1 MDANGLRAAFTR
13 YFADRGHAVVPSA
26 SLIPHDPSVLFTIA
40 GMVPFKPY
48 FMGEESAPWLRATSI
63 QKCFRTPDID
73 IIGTDTYHCT
83 FFEMLGNFSF
93 GDYFKEEAIP
103 MAWGLLTDVFGLDG
117 DRLWV
122 TVHEKD
128 DEAQQIWIDKV
139 GVRPER
145 IQRMGDE
152 DNFWAMGDTGPC
164 GPDSEIFFDKGEAYG
179 HDGGPKHGG
188 DQRFVEIWNLV
199 FMQFNRDAEGTLTE
213 LPRKNIDTGA
223 GLERILPIL
232 QGHDSIFDTD
242 LFLPIIDA
250 AASVLGTTYGSEER
264 TDVALRVLADHGRA
278 FSMLVADGVLPAN
291 EGRGYVLRRVVRRA
305 VMAARRLGVDKPVTP
320 TLVQA
325 AVDVLGEAYPALVAQ
340 RDLVVNV
347 VAREEAGF
355 DRTLRAGLSRLE
367 EAFATGTKMLGG
379 DVAFTLH
386 DTHGFPV
393 ELTEEL
399 ARDAGVKVDRAGF
412 DAAMAEQRERA
423 RAAAKS
429 SRAGDEAAY
438 RALLDAEGPTSF
450 VGRGLE
456 NYEVP
461 ARVVA
466 VLEGGG
472 APDGEGELDGEGQLE
487 GGGQADG
494 ARAVEI
500 FLDRTP
506 FYAESGGQVGDTGTI
521 VTESG
526 IAEVYDT
533 VYAVPGLVAHKA
545 RLSGEVQAGQDALA
559 TIDKDRREAIRRNH
573 TATHLLHASLRS
585 VLGDHVR
592 QQGSL
597 VAPDYLRFDFSH
609 HGQPTREELDEVFAR
624 ANDAVLTDV
633 RVETT
638 ETSRDEAEQMGAIAF
653 FGDKY
658 GASVRVV
665 QAGPTSLEF
674 CGGTHV
680 DSLGQI
686 GPVTLL
692 SEGSIGSNTR
702 RIFALTGHAS
712 LDRALERERLV
723 QSAAE
728 LLRTEPDELVAAIG
742 RVMERQRD
750 AERELSRLRRQSSE
764 AEARTLAELAVA
776 DSGVVVARRDNV
788 EGKDLQSLAEA
799 VLRQDGVR
807 AVVLGGSPDGKK
819 VAIAAATGGSPDAT
833 QLVRTLGAI
842 VGGGGGGRPEVA
854 LAGGKDPKQI
864 DAALAEAQR
873 LLSLPA

>member
-13 YFADRGHAVVPSA
+13 FFADRGHAVVPSA

-48 FMGEESAPWLRATSI
+48 FLGEETPPWPRATSI

-93 GDYFKEEAIP
+93 GDYFKADAIP
-103 MAWGLLTDVFGLDG
+103 LAWELLTEVFGLDG
-117 DRLWV
+117 DRLWI
-122 TVHEKD
+122 TVHDGD
-128 DEAQQIWIDKV
+128 DEAEQIWIDTV

-152 DNFWAMGDTGPC
+152 DNFWAMGETGPC
-164 GPDSEIFFDKGEAYG
+164 GPDSEIFIDKGPEYG
-179 HDGGPKHGG
+179 HEGGPKHGG
-188 DQRFVEIWNLV
+188 SDRFVEMWNLV
-199 FMQFNRDAEGTLTE
+199 FMQYNRDEAGELSE

-223 GLERILPIL
+223 GFERILPVL
-232 QGHDSIFDTD
+232 QGEDSVFDTD

-250 AASVLGTTYGSEER
+250 AASVIGTGYGTDER
-264 TDVALRVLADHGRA
+264 TDVSLRVLADHARA
-278 FSMLVADGVLPAN
+278 MTMLVADGVLPAN

-305 VMAARRLGVDKPVTP
+305 VMAARRLGVDKPIGP
-320 TLVQA
+320 TLVHA
-325 AVDVLGEAYPALVAQ
+325 ATEVLGEAWPALVSQ
-340 RDLVVNV
+340 HDLIENV

-355 DRTLRAGLSRLE
+355 DRTLRAGLGRLE
-367 EAFATGTKMLGG
+367 EAIATGGKILPGE
-379 DVAFTLH
+379 VAFTLH

-399 ARDAGVKVDRAGF
+399 ARDAGVEVDRAGF
-412 DAAMAEQRERA
+412 DAAMREQRERA

-438 RALLDAEGPTSF
+438 RALLDLEGQTAF
-450 VGRGLE
+450 VGRGTE
-456 NYEVP
+456 NYEAP
-461 ARVVA
+461 GRVLA
-466 VLEGGG
+466 VLERMSDESDESNEDAGDAGT
-472 APDGEGELDGEGQLE
+472 
-487 GGGQADG
+487 
-494 ARAVEI
+494 VEI

-506 FYAESGGQVGDTGTI
+506 FYAEGGGQLGDTGTI

-526 IAEVYDT
+526 IADVYDT
-533 VYAVPGLVAHKA
+533 QYAVPGLIVHKA
-545 RLSGEVQAGQDALA
+545 RVDGELVAGQDALA
-559 TIDKDRREAIRRNH
+559 TIDGERREAIRRNH
-573 TATHLLHASLRS
+573 TATHLLHSALRT

-609 HGQPTREELDEVFAR
+609 HGQPTREELDEVFAL
-624 ANDAVLTDV
+624 ANAAVLTDV
-633 RVETT
+633 AVDTT
-638 ETSRDEAEQMGAIAF
+638 ETSRDEAEEMGAIAF

-665 QAGPTSLEF
+665 QAGPSSLEF

-686 GPVTLL
+686 GPITLL

-702 RIFALTGHAS
+702 RIFAVTGKAS
-712 LDRALERERLV
+712 LARAVERERLV

-728 LLRTEPDELVAAIG
+728 LLRTEPDELVPAIE
-742 RVMERQRD
+742 RVMERQRE
-750 AERELSRLRRQSSE
+750 AEKELSRLRQQSSE
-764 AEARTLAELAVA
+764 AEAKSLAAQA
-776 DSGVVVARRDNV
+776 ASDGGVVVARRDEV
-788 EGKDLQSLAEA
+788 QPDALRSLAQA
-799 VLRQDGVR
+799 VLRYEGVR
-807 AVVLGGSPDGKK
+807 AVVLGGSPDGTSAS
-819 VAIAAATGGSPDAT
+819 VTAVTGGEPNAT
-833 QLVRTLGAI
+833 QLVKTLGKL
-842 VGGGGGGRPEVA
+842 VGGGGGGSPEVA
-854 LAGGKDPKQI
+854 QAGGKDPSQI
-864 DAALAEAQR
+864 DAALEEARR
-873 LLSLPA
+873 LLSE

>member
-13 YFADRGHAVVPSA
+13 FFADRGHSVVPSA

-48 FMGEESAPWLRATSI
+48 FLGEEPAPWARATSI
-63 QKCFRTPDID
+63 QKCFRTPDIE

-93 GDYFKEEAIP
+93 GDYFKADAIP
-103 MAWGLLTDVFGLDG
+103 MAWELLTEVLGHDG
-117 DRLWV
+117 DRLWI
-122 TVHEKD
+122 TVHDDD
-128 DEAQQIWIDKV
+128 DEAEQIWIDKV
-139 GVRPER
+139 GLRPER
-145 IQRMGDE
+145 VQRMGDA

-164 GPDSEIFFDKGEAYG
+164 GPDSEIFMDLGAAYG
-179 HDGGPKHGG
+179 DEGGPKHGG
-188 DQRFVEIWNLV
+188 SDRFVEIWNLV
-199 FMQFNRDAEGTLTE
+199 FMQFDRDASGALTD

-223 GLERILPIL
+223 GLERNLPIL
-232 QGHDSIFDTD
+232 QGVDSVFDTD
-242 LFLPIIDA
+242 LFVPLIDA
-250 AASVLGTTYGSEER
+250 AASILGTGYGADPA

-305 VMAARRLGVDKPVTP
+305 VLAARRAGVEKPVTP
-320 TLVQA
+320 ALVQA
-325 AVDVLGEAYPALVAQ
+325 ATAVLGEAYPALRAQ
-340 RDLVVNV
+340 QDLILNV

-355 DRTLRAGLSRLE
+355 DRTLRSGLSRLE
-367 EAFATGTKMLGG
+367 EAFATGTKVLEG

-399 ARDAGVKVDRAGF
+399 ARDAGVEVDRAGF
-412 DAAMAEQRERA
+412 NVAMAAQRERA

-429 SRAGDEAAY
+429 SRAGDEAVY
-438 RALLDAEGPTSF
+438 RELVETEGSTTF
-450 VGRGLE
+450 VGRGRE

-466 VLEGGG
+466 VLEVE
-472 APDGEGELDGEGQLE
+472 ADPDGGSRKGSGKGESGEAG
-487 GGGQADG
+487 
-494 ARAVEI
+494 RVVEV

-526 IAEVYDT
+526 IAEVEDT
-533 VYAVPGLVAHKA
+533 LLAVPGLVAHRA
-545 RLSGEVQAGQDALA
+545 RVTGEVRAGQDALA
-559 TIDKDRREAIRRNH
+559 TIDGDRREAIRRNH
-573 TATHLLHASLRS
+573 TATHLLHAALRA

-597 VAPDYLRFDFSH
+597 VSPEYLRFDFSH
-609 HGQPTREELDEVFAR
+609 HAAPTPEELDEVFAR
-624 ANDAVLTDV
+624 ANAAVLTGID
-633 RVETT
+633 VETT
-638 ETSRDEAEQMGAIAF
+638 ETSREEAEEMGAVAF

-658 GASVRVV
+658 GSSVRVV
-665 QAGPTSLEF
+665 RSGSTSLEF

-686 GPVTLL
+686 GSITLV

-702 RIFALTGHAS
+702 RLFAVTGFVA
-712 LDRALERERLV
+712 LDRARERERLV

-728 LLRTEPDELVAAIG
+728 LLRTEPDELLTAVG
-742 RVMERQRD
+742 RLAERQRD
-750 AERELSRLRRQSSE
+750 AEKELARLRQQSSA
-764 AEARTLAELAVA
+764 AEATALAEAAAAEDGL
-776 DSGVVVARRDNV
+776 VVARRDQMEV
-788 EGKDLQSLAEA
+788 DDLRNLAQA
-799 VLRQDGVR
+799 ILRHDGVR
-807 AVVLGGSPDGKK
+807 AVVLGGSPDGAKAAL
-819 VAIAAATGGSPDAT
+819 VAATGGEPDAT
-833 QLVRTLGAI
+833 QLVRTLGKM
-842 VGGGGGGRPEVA
+842 VGGGGGGSSEVA
-854 LAGGKDPKQI
+854 TAGGNDPSQLE
-864 DAALAEAQR
+864 AALAEAQR
-873 LLSLPA
+873 LLSA

>member
-13 YFADRGHAVVPSA
+13 FFADRGHAVVPSA

-48 FMGEESAPWLRATSI
+48 FVGEETAPWPRATSI

-83 FFEMLGNFSF
+83 YFEMLGNFSF

-103 MAWGLLTDVFGLDG
+103 MAWELLTDVFGLDG

-122 TVHEKD
+122 TVHESD
-128 DEAQQIWIDKV
+128 DEAEQIWIDKV

-164 GPDSEIFFDKGEAYG
+164 GPDSELFFDKGESYG

-199 FMQFNRDAEGTLTE
+199 FMQFNRDAQGVLTE

-242 LFLPIIDA
+242 LFVPIIDA
-250 AASVLGTTYGSEER
+250 AASALGTTYGSEER

-305 VMAARRLGVDKPVTP
+305 VMAARRQGVDRPITP

-340 RDLVVNV
+340 RDLIVNV

-367 EAFATGTKMLGG
+367 EAFATGAKVLGG

-399 ARDAGVKVDRAGF
+399 ARDAGVDVDRAGF

-438 RALLDAEGPTSF
+438 RALLDAEGPTTF
-450 VGRGLE
+450 VGRGLGH
-456 NYEVP
+456 YEVP

-466 VLEGGG
+466 VLEAGGE
-472 APDGEGELDGEGQLE
+472 AEEAGEAG
-487 GGGQADG
+487 
-494 ARAVEI
+494 RVVEI

-521 VTESG
+521 VTETG
-526 IAEVYDT
+526 IADAYDT
-533 VYAVPGLVAHKA
+533 MYAVPGLVAHKA
-545 RLSGEVQAGQDALA
+545 RLSGEVQVGQDALA

-609 HGQPTREELDEVFAR
+609 HGQPTSEELDEVFAR

-633 RVETT
+633 AVETT

-686 GPVTLL
+686 GPITLL

-712 LDRALERERLV
+712 LDRARARERLV

-742 RVMERQRD
+742 RVMERQRE
-750 AERELSRLRRQSSE
+750 AERELSRLRQQSSE
-764 AEARTLAELAVA
+764 AEARTLAESAGA
-776 DSGVVVARRDNV
+776 EGGVVVARRDDV
-788 EGKDLQSLAEA
+788 EGEALRALAQA
-799 VLRQDGVR
+799 VLHHDGVR
-807 AVVLGGSPDGKK
+807 AVVLGGSPDGSK
-819 VAIAAATGGSPDAT
+819 VAIVAATGGSPDAA
-833 QLVRTLGAI
+833 QLVRTLGPM
-842 VGGGGGGRPEVA
+842 VGGGGGGSAEVA
-854 LAGGKDPKQI
+854 LAGGKDPSQLE
-864 DAALAEAQR
+864 AALAEARR
-873 LLSLPA
+873 LLSA

>member
-13 YFADRGHAVVPSA
+13 FFADRGHTVVPSA

-48 FMGEESAPWLRATSI
+48 FLGEEPVPWPRATSI

-93 GDYFKEEAIP
+93 GNYFKDEAIP
-103 MAWGLLTDVFGLDG
+103 MAWELLTEVFGLDG
-117 DRLWV
+117 DRFWV
-122 TVHEKD
+122 TVHESD
-128 DEAQQIWIDKV
+128 DEAEQLWIDRV

-164 GPDSEIFFDKGEAYG
+164 GPDSEIFFDKGESYG

-199 FMQFNRDAEGTLTE
+199 FMQLNRDAEGVLTE

-223 GLERILPIL
+223 GLERILPII
-232 QGHDSIFDTD
+232 QGLDSIFDTD
-242 LFLPIIDA
+242 LFRPIIDA
-250 AASVLGTTYGSEER
+250 AASVLGTPYGADPR

-278 FSMLVADGVLPAN
+278 ISMLVADGVLPAN

-305 VMAARRLGVDKPVTP
+305 VMAARRQGVDKPIGP

-325 AVDVLGEAYPALVAQ
+325 ATEVLGEAYPALVAQ
-340 RDLVVNV
+340 HDLIVNV

-355 DRTLRAGLSRLE
+355 DRTLRSGLSRLE
-367 EAFATGTKMLGG
+367 EALATGTKVLGG

-399 ARDAGVKVDRAGF
+399 ARDAGVEVDRAGF
-412 DAAMAEQRERA
+412 DAAMGEQRERA
-423 RAAAKS
+423 RSAAKA
-429 SRAGDEAAY
+429 SRAGDEEAY
-438 RALLDAEGPTSF
+438 RALLNAEGPTPF

-461 ARVVA
+461 ARVIA
-466 VLEGGG
+466 VLEGDEG
-472 APDGEGELDGEGQLE
+472 AAEGPV
-487 GGGQADG
+487 
-494 ARAVEI
+494 VEV

-521 VTESG
+521 VTETG
-526 IAEVYDT
+526 IADVGDT
-533 VYAVPGLVAHKA
+533 VFAVPGLVAHKA
-545 RLSGEVQAGQDALA
+545 RLSGEVRAGQDALA
-559 TIDKDRREAIRRNH
+559 TIDVERREAIRRNH
-573 TATHLLHASLRS
+573 TATHLLHAALRS

-597 VAPDYLRFDFSH
+597 VSPEYLRFDFSH
-609 HGQPTREELDEVFAR
+609 HGQPTPDELDEVFAL
-624 ANDAVLTDV
+624 ANDAVLSDV
-633 RVETT
+633 TVETT
-638 ETSRDEAEQMGAIAF
+638 ETSRQEAEKMGAIAF

-658 GASVRVV
+658 GSSVRVV
-665 QAGPTSLEF
+665 QAGSSSLEF

-686 GPVTLL
+686 GPITLV
-692 SEGSIGSNTR
+692 SEGSIGANTR
-702 RIFALTGHAS
+702 RIFALTGHAA
-712 LDRALERERLV
+712 LERALGRERLV

-728 LLRTEPDELVAAIG
+728 LLRTEPDELLAAIG
-742 RVMERQRD
+742 RVVERQREAD
-750 AERELSRLRRQSSE
+750 KELSRLRQQSSE
-764 AEARTLAELAVA
+764 AEARTLAEQAVA

-788 EGKDLQSLAEA
+788 EPDALRNLAQA
-799 VLRQDGVR
+799 VLRHDGVR
-807 AVVLGGSPDGKK
+807 AVVLGGSPDGAK

-833 QLVRTLGAI
+833 RLVRTLGAM
-842 VGGGGGGRPEVA
+842 VGGGGGGSPEVA
-854 LAGGKDPKQI
+854 LAGGKDPSQI
-864 DAALAEAQR
+864 EAALAEAQR
-873 LLSLPA
+873 LLSA

>member
-1 MDANGLRAAFTR
+1 MDANGLRASFTR
-13 YFADRGHAVVPSA
+13 FFADRGHTVVPSA
-26 SLIPHDPSVLFTIA
+26 GLIPHDPSVLFTIA

-48 FMGEESAPWLRATSI
+48 FLGEEPAPWPRATSI

-93 GDYFKEEAIP
+93 GNYFKDEAIP
-103 MAWGLLTDVFGLDG
+103 MAWELLTEVFGLDG
-117 DRLWV
+117 DRFWV
-122 TVHEKD
+122 TVHESD
-128 DEAQQIWIDKV
+128 DEAEQLWIDKV

-164 GPDSEIFFDKGEAYG
+164 GPDSEIFFDKGESYG

-199 FMQFNRDAEGTLTE
+199 FMQFNRDAKGALTE

-223 GLERILPIL
+223 GLERILPII
-232 QGHDSIFDTD
+232 QGLDSIFDTD

-250 AASVLGTTYGSEER
+250 AASVLGTSYGADPR

-278 FSMLVADGVLPAN
+278 ISMLVADGVLPAN

-305 VMAARRLGVDKPVTP
+305 VMAARRQGVDKPIGP
-320 TLVQA
+320 TLVRSA
-325 AVDVLGEAYPALVAQ
+325 TEVLGEAYPALVAQ
-340 RDLVVNV
+340 HDLIVNV

-355 DRTLRAGLSRLE
+355 DRTLRSGLSRLE
-367 EAFATGTKMLGG
+367 EALATGTKVLDG

-399 ARDAGVKVDRAGF
+399 ARDAGVEVDRAGF
-412 DAAMAEQRERA
+412 DAAMGEQRERA
-423 RAAAKS
+423 RSAAKA
-429 SRAGDEAAY
+429 SRAGDEEAY
-438 RALLDAEGPTSF
+438 RALLDAEGPTPF

-461 ARVVA
+461 ARVIA
-466 VLEGGG
+466 VLEADEG
-472 APDGEGELDGEGQLE
+472 A
-487 GGGQADG
+487 ADG
-494 ARAVEI
+494 RVVEV

-521 VTESG
+521 VTETG
-526 IAEVYDT
+526 IADVDDT
-533 VYAVPGLVAHKA
+533 VFAVPGLVAHKA
-545 RLSGEVQAGQDALA
+545 RLSGEVRAGQDALA
-559 TIDKDRREAIRRNH
+559 TIDVERREAIRRNH
-573 TATHLLHASLRS
+573 TATHLLHSALRS

-597 VAPDYLRFDFSH
+597 VSPEYLRFDFSH
-609 HGQPTREELDEVFAR
+609 HAQPTPDELDEVFAL
-624 ANDAVLTDV
+624 ANNAVLTDV
-633 RVETT
+633 TVETT
-638 ETSRDEAEQMGAIAF
+638 ETSREEAEKMGAIAF

-658 GASVRVV
+658 GSSVRVV
-665 QAGPTSLEF
+665 QSGSSSLEF

-686 GPVTLL
+686 GPITLV

-712 LDRALERERLV
+712 LERALGRERLV

-728 LLRTEPDELVAAIG
+728 LLRTEPDELLAAIG
-742 RVMERQRD
+742 RVVERQRE
-750 AERELSRLRRQSSE
+750 AEKELSRLRQQSSE
-764 AEARTLAELAVA
+764 AEARTLAEQAVA

-788 EGKDLQSLAEA
+788 EPDALRNLAQA

-807 AVVLGGSPDGKK
+807 AVVLGGSPDGAK
-819 VAIAAATGGSPDAT
+819 VAIAAATGGSPDAAR
-833 QLVRTLGAI
+833 LVRTLGAM
-842 VGGGGGGRPEVA
+842 VGGGGGGSPEVA
-854 LAGGKDPKQI
+854 LAGGKDPSQI
-864 DAALAEAQR
+864 EAALAEAQR
-873 LLSLPA
+873 LLSA

>member
-13 YFADRGHAVVPSA
+13 FFADRGHSIVPSA

-48 FMGEESAPWLRATSI
+48 FVGDEPAPWRRATSI
-63 QKCFRTPDID
+63 QKCFRTPDIE

-93 GDYFKEEAIP
+93 GDYFKAEAIP
-103 MAWGLLTDVFGLDG
+103 MAWELLTEVFGLDG
-117 DRLWV
+117 DRLWI
-122 TVHEKD
+122 TVHDSD
-128 DEAQQIWIDKV
+128 DEAEQLWIDKV
-139 GVRPER
+139 GIRPER
-145 IQRMGDE
+145 VQRMGDE
-152 DNFWAMGDTGPC
+152 DNFWAMGETGPC
-164 GPDSEIFFDKGEAYG
+164 GPDSEIFMDLGESYG

-188 DQRFVEIWNLV
+188 DARFVEIWNLV
-199 FMQFNRDAEGTLTE
+199 FMQYNRDADGTLSE

-242 LFLPIIDA
+242 LFVPIIDT
-250 AASVLGTTYGSEER
+250 AASILGTAYGTDPA
-264 TDVALRVLADHGRA
+264 TDVSLRVLADHGRA

-305 VMAARRLGVDKPVTP
+305 VLAARRAGVDKPITP
-320 TLVQA
+320 ALVQA
-325 AVDVLGEAYPALVAQ
+325 ATDVLGEAYPALRAQ
-340 RDLVVNV
+340 QDLIVNV

-367 EAFATGTKMLGG
+367 EAFETGTKVLGG

-399 ARDAGVKVDRAGF
+399 ARDAGVEVDRAGF
-412 DAAMAEQRERA
+412 DAAMAAQRDRA

-429 SRAGDEAAY
+429 TRAGDEAAY
-438 RALLDAEGPTSF
+438 RALLEAEGSTTF
-450 VGRGLE
+450 VGRDPAH
-456 NYEVP
+456 YEVP
-461 ARVVA
+461 ARVLA
-466 VLEGGG
+466 VLEGDAGAGDETDGDGG
-472 APDGEGELDGEGQLE
+472 KAEVTDE
-487 GGGQADG
+487 
-494 ARAVEI
+494 RVVEI

-521 VTESG
+521 VTETG

-533 VYAVPGLVAHKA
+533 VLAVPGLVAHRA
-545 RLSGEVQAGQDALA
+545 RITGEVRAGQDALA
-559 TIDKDRREAIRRNH
+559 TIDGERREAIRRNH
-573 TATHLLHASLRS
+573 TATHLLHSALRA

-597 VAPDYLRFDFSH
+597 VSPDYLRFDFSH
-609 HGQPTREELDEVFAR
+609 HAQPSREELDEVFAR
-624 ANDAVLTDV
+624 ANDAVLTNV
-633 RVETT
+633 PVETT
-638 ETSRDEAEQMGAIAF
+638 ETSREEAEDMGAIAF

-658 GASVRVV
+658 GSSVRVV

-686 GPVTLL
+686 GSITLV

-712 LDRALERERLV
+712 LQRALERERLV

-728 LLRTEPDELVAAIG
+728 LLRTEPDELLAAIG
-742 RVMERQRD
+742 RLAERQRE
-750 AERELSRLRRQSSE
+750 AEKELGRLRQQSSD
-764 AEARTLAELAVA
+764 ADAKALAEGAAA
-776 DSGVVVARRDNV
+776 DGGVVVARRDHL
-788 EGKDLQSLAEA
+788 EGDDLRTLAQA
-799 VLRQDGVR
+799 ILCHDGVR
-807 AVVLGGSPDGKK
+807 AVVLGGSPDGTKA
-819 VAIAAATGGSPDAT
+819 AIVAATGGTPDAT
-833 QLVRTLGAI
+833 QLVRTLGKM
-842 VGGGGGGRPEVA
+842 VGGGGGGSAEVA
-854 LAGGKDPKQI
+854 LAGGKDPSQI
-864 DAALAEAQR
+864 EAALAEAQR
-873 LLSLPA
+873 LLSA

>member
-13 YFADRGHAVVPSA
+13 FFGDRGHSVVPSA

-48 FMGEESAPWLRATSI
+48 FLGEEPAPWKRATSI
-63 QKCFRTPDID
+63 QKCFRTPDIE

-93 GDYFKEEAIP
+93 GDYFKADAIP
-103 MAWGLLTDVFGLDG
+103 MAWELLTEVFGLDG
-117 DRLWV
+117 DRLWI
-122 TVHEKD
+122 TVHDGD
-128 DEAQQIWIDKV
+128 DEAEQLWIDGV
-139 GVRPER
+139 GIRPER
-145 IQRMGDE
+145 VQRMGDE

-164 GPDSEIFFDKGEAYG
+164 GPDSEIFMDLGESYG
-179 HDGGPKHGG
+179 AEGGPKHGG
-188 DQRFVEIWNLV
+188 DARFVEIWNLV
-199 FMQFNRDAEGTLTE
+199 FMQYNRDAGGTLSE

-223 GLERILPIL
+223 GLERILPVL
-232 QGHDSIFDTD
+232 QGHDSVFDTD

-250 AASVLGTTYGSEER
+250 AASILGTGYGKDPA

-305 VMAARRLGVDKPVTP
+305 VLAARRAGVEKPIGP
-320 TLVQA
+320 ALVQA
-325 AVDVLGEAYPALVAQ
+325 ATGVLGDAYPALREQ
-340 RDLVVNV
+340 HDLIVNV

-367 EAFATGTKMLGG
+367 EALATGTKVLDG
-379 DVAFTLH
+379 DVAFALH

-399 ARDAGVKVDRAGF
+399 ARDAGVEVDRSGF
-412 DAAMAEQRERA
+412 DAAMAAQRERA

-438 RALLDAEGPTSF
+438 RALLESEGPTVF
-450 VGRGLE
+450 VGRGEE

-461 ARVVA
+461 SRVVA
-466 VLEGGG
+466 VLEPEPG
-472 APDGEGELDGEGQLE
+472 APS
-487 GGGQADG
+487 GGNEADNGDG
-494 ARAVEI
+494 AGERLVEI

-526 IAEVYDT
+526 IADVWDT
-533 VYAVPGLVAHKA
+533 VLAAPGLFVHRA
-545 RLSGEVQAGQDALA
+545 RVSGELRAGQDALA
-559 TIDKDRREAIRRNH
+559 TIDGERREAIRRNH
-573 TATHLLHASLRS
+573 TATHLLHAALRA

-597 VAPDYLRFDFSH
+597 VSPEYLRFDFSH
-609 HGQPTREELDEVFAR
+609 HAAPSRAELDEVFAR
-624 ANDAVLTDV
+624 ANRAVLTADG
-633 RVETT
+633 VETT
-638 ETSRDEAEQMGAIAF
+638 ETSRQEAEEMGAIAF

-658 GASVRVV
+658 GSSVRVV
-665 QAGPTSLEF
+665 QAGPSSLEF

-686 GPVTLL
+686 GTIALL

-702 RIFALTGHAS
+702 RLFAVTGFVSIA
-712 LDRALERERLV
+712 RALERERLV
-723 QSAAE
+723 RAAAE
-728 LLRTEPDELVAAIG
+728 LLRTEPDEVLATIG
-742 RVMERQRD
+742 RLTERQREGEKELARLKQQTSAAD
-750 AERELSRLRRQSSE
+750 A
-764 AEARTLAELAVA
+764 TTLAVA
-776 DSGVVVARRDNV
+776 AASDGGVVVARRDKV
-788 EGKDLQSLAEA
+788 EADDLRTLAQA
-799 VLRQDGVR
+799 ILRHDGVR
-807 AVVLGGSPDGKK
+807 AVVLGGSPDGSKA
-819 VAIAAATGGSPDAT
+819 AIVAATGGTPDAT
-833 QLVRTLGAI
+833 QLVRALGKM
-842 VGGGGGGRPEVA
+842 VGGGGGGSAEVA
-854 LAGGKDPKQI
+854 TAGGKDPSGI
-864 DAALAEAQR
+864 EAALAEAQR
-873 LLSLPA
+873 LLSA

>member
-13 YFADRGHAVVPSA
+13 FFEDRGHSVVPSA

-48 FMGEESAPWLRATSI
+48 FLGEEPAPWPRATSI
-63 QKCFRTPDID
+63 QKCFRTPDIE

-93 GDYFKEEAIP
+93 GDYFKAEAIP
-103 MAWGLLTDVFGLDG
+103 MAWELLTDVFGLDG

-122 TVHEKD
+122 TVHDDD
-128 DEAQQIWIDKV
+128 DEAEQLWIDGV
-139 GVRPER
+139 GIRPER
-145 IQRMGDE
+145 VQRMGDE
-152 DNFWAMGDTGPC
+152 DNFWAMGETGPC
-164 GPDSEIFFDKGEAYG
+164 GPDSEIFMDLGESYG

-188 DQRFVEIWNLV
+188 DARFVEIWNLV
-199 FMQFNRDAEGTLTE
+199 FMQYNRDAGGTLSE

-223 GLERILPIL
+223 GLERILPVL
-232 QGHDSIFDTD
+232 QGHDSVFDTD

-250 AASVLGTTYGSEER
+250 ASSILGTGYGKDAA

-305 VMAARRLGVDKPVTP
+305 VLAARRSGVEKPIGP
-320 TLVQA
+320 ALVQA
-325 AVDVLGEAYPALVAQ
+325 ATEVLGEAYPALRAQ
-340 RDLVVNV
+340 HDLIVNV

-367 EAFATGTKMLGG
+367 EAFATGTKVLEG

-399 ARDAGVKVDRAGF
+399 ARDAGVEVDRSGF
-412 DAAMAEQRERA
+412 DAAMAAQRERA

-429 SRAGDEAAY
+429 TRAGDEAVY
-438 RALLDAEGPTSF
+438 RTLLEAEGPTVF
-450 VGRGLE
+450 VGRGQE

-461 ARVVA
+461 ARVLA
-466 VLEGGG
+466 VLEPEPESGGG
-472 APDGEGELDGEGQLE
+472 
-487 GGGQADG
+487 GGGE
-494 ARAVEI
+494 RLVEI

-526 IAEVYDT
+526 IADVRDT
-533 VYAVPGLVAHKA
+533 VLAVPGLFVHRA
-545 RLSGEVQAGQDALA
+545 RVSGELRAGQDALA
-559 TIDKDRREAIRRNH
+559 TIDGERREAIRRNH
-573 TATHLLHASLRS
+573 TATHLLHAALRV

-597 VAPDYLRFDFSH
+597 VAPEYLRFDFSH
-609 HGQPTREELDEVFAR
+609 HAAPTSEELDEVFAR
-624 ANDAVLTDV
+624 VNRAVLTAV
-633 RVETT
+633 GVETT
-638 ETSRDEAEQMGAIAF
+638 ETSREEAENMGAIAF

-658 GASVRVV
+658 GSSVRVV
-665 QAGPTSLEF
+665 QAGPSSLEF

-686 GPVTLL
+686 GTVTLL

-702 RIFALTGHAS
+702 RLFAVTGFVS
-712 LDRALERERLV
+712 ITRALERERLV
-723 QSAAE
+723 QDAAE
-728 LLRTEPDELVAAIG
+728 LLRTEPDEVLAAIG
-742 RVMERQRD
+742 RLADRQREAEKELARLKQQSSD
-750 AERELSRLRRQSSE
+750 AEATAL
-764 AEARTLAELAVA
+764 AEAAAA
-776 DSGVVVARRDNV
+776 DGGVVVARRDKV
-788 EGKDLQSLAEA
+788 DADSLRTLAQA
-799 VLRQDGVR
+799 ILRHDGVR
-807 AVVLGGSPDGKK
+807 AVVLAGSPDGAK
-819 VAIAAATGGSPDAT
+819 VAIVAATGGSPDAG
-833 QLVRTLGAI
+833 QLVRTLGPL
-842 VGGGGGGRPEVA
+842 VGGGGGGSPQLA
-854 LAGGKDPKQI
+854 TAGGKDPSGI
-864 DAALAEAQR
+864 EAALGEAQR
-873 LLSLPA
+873 LLSA

>member
-13 YFADRGHAVVPSA
+13 YFADRGHVVVPSA

-48 FMGEESAPWLRATSI
+48 FLGEEPAPWTRATSI

-93 GDYFKEEAIP
+93 GDYFKADAIP
-103 MAWGLLTDVFGLDG
+103 MAWELLTEVFGLDG

-122 TVHEKD
+122 TVHETD
-128 DEAQQIWIDKV
+128 DEAEQLWIDKV

-164 GPDSEIFFDKGEAYG
+164 GPDSEFFFDKGEAYG
-179 HDGGPKHGG
+179 HEGGPKHGG

-199 FMQFNRDAEGTLTE
+199 FMQFNRDAQGVLTE

-242 LFLPIIDA
+242 LFRPIIDA
-250 AASVLGTTYGSEER
+250 AASVLGTAYGTDPR
-264 TDVALRVLADHGRA
+264 RDVALRVLADHGRA
-278 FSMLVADGVLPAN
+278 MSMLIADGVLPAN

-305 VMAARRLGVDKPVTP
+305 VMAARRLGVDKPIGP
-320 TLVQA
+320 TLVNA
-325 AVDVLGEAYPALVAQ
+325 AAEVLGQAYPELVQ
-340 RDLVVNV
+340 QHDLIVNV

-367 EAFATGTKMLGG
+367 EALGTGAKVLDG

-399 ARDAGVKVDRAGF
+399 ARDAGVEVDRAGF

-423 RAAAKS
+423 RSAAKA
-429 SRAGDEAAY
+429 SRAGDEAVY
-438 RALLDAEGPTSF
+438 RELLDAQGPTPF
-450 VGRGLE
+450 VGRGQQ

-461 ARVVA
+461 AQVVA
-466 VLEGGG
+466 VLAAESGS
-472 APDGEGELDGEGQLE
+472 GEAGL
-487 GGGQADG
+487 
-494 ARAVEI
+494 VEI

-506 FYAESGGQVGDTGTI
+506 FYAESGGQIGDTGTI
-521 VTESG
+521 VTETG
-526 IAEVYDT
+526 IADVFDT
-533 VYAVPGLVAHKA
+533 VLAVPGLVAHKA
-545 RLSGEVQAGQDALA
+545 RLSGEVRAGQDALA
-559 TIDKDRREAIRRNH
+559 TIDGERREAIRRNH
-573 TATHLLHASLRS
+573 TATHLLHAALRS

-609 HGQPTREELDEVFAR
+609 HAQPSREELDEVFAL
-624 ANDAVLTDV
+624 ANDAVLIDV
-633 RVETT
+633 GVETT
-638 ETSRDEAEQMGAIAF
+638 ETSRDEAEKMGAIAF

-686 GPVTLL
+686 GPITLV

-702 RIFALTGHAS
+702 RIFAVTGRAS
-712 LDRALERERLV
+712 LERALGRERLV

-742 RVMERQRD
+742 RVVERQRE
-750 AERELSRLRRQSSE
+750 AEKELTRLRQQASE
-764 AEARTLAELAVA
+764 AEARMLAEQAA
-776 DSGVVVARRDNV
+776 SDSGVVVARRDNV
-788 EGKDLQSLAEA
+788 EPDALRTLAQA
-799 VLRQDGVR
+799 VLRHDGVR
-807 AVVLGGSPDGKK
+807 AVVLGGSPDGTK

-833 QLVRTLGAI
+833 QLVRTLGAM
-842 VGGGGGGRPEVA
+842 VGGGGGGTAEVA
-854 LAGGKDPKQI
+854 FAGGKDPSQI
-864 DAALAEAQR
+864 EAALAEAQR
-873 LLSLPA
+873 LLSA

>member
-13 YFADRGHAVVPSA
+13 FFADRGHAVVPSA
-26 SLIPHDPSVLFTIA
+26 SLIPHDPTVLFTIA

-48 FMGEESAPWLRATSI
+48 FLGEETPPWPRATSI

-73 IIGTDTYHCT
+73 IIGTDSYHCT

-93 GDYFKEEAIP
+93 GDYFKADAIP
-103 MAWGLLTDVFGLDG
+103 LAWELLTEVFGLDG

-122 TVHEKD
+122 TVHESD
-128 DEAQQIWIDKV
+128 DEAEQIWIDKV
-139 GVRPER
+139 GVPPAR

-152 DNFWAMGDTGPC
+152 DNFWAMGETGPC
-164 GPDSEIFFDKGEAYG
+164 GPDSEIFLDKGPEYG

-188 DQRFVEIWNLV
+188 SDRFVEMWNLV
-199 FMQFNRDAEGTLTE
+199 FMQFNRDEEGRLSD

-223 GLERILPIL
+223 GFERILPVL
-232 QGHDSIFDTD
+232 QGKDSIFDTD
-242 LFLPIIDA
+242 LFLPIIEA
-250 AASVLGTTYGSEER
+250 AASVVGTAYGADPK

-305 VMAARRLGVDKPVTP
+305 VMAARRLGVEKPIGP
-320 TLVQA
+320 TLVEA
-325 AVDVLGEAYPALVAQ
+325 ATDVLGEAWPSLVAQ
-340 RDLVVNV
+340 QDLIVNV

-355 DRTLRAGLSRLE
+355 DRTLRAGLVRLE
-367 EAFATGTKMLGG
+367 EAFATGDTVLPGE
-379 DVAFTLH
+379 VAFTLH

-399 ARDAGVKVDRAGF
+399 ARDAGVEVDRAGF
-412 DAAMAEQRERA
+412 DAAMAAQRERA

-429 SRAGDEAAY
+429 TRAGDEAAY
-438 RALLDAEGPTSF
+438 RSLLEAVGSTPF
-450 VGRGLE
+450 VGRGQG

-461 ARVVA
+461 AQVVA
-466 VLEGGG
+466 VLEGEE
-472 APDGEGELDGEGQLE
+472 DE
-487 GGGQADG
+487 DG
-494 ARAVEI
+494 AVYEV

-506 FYAESGGQVGDTGTI
+506 FYAEGGGQVGDTGTI

-533 VYAVPGLVAHKA
+533 VYALPGLIAHRA
-545 RLSGEVQAGQDALA
+545 RIDGELRAGQDALA
-559 TIDKDRREAIRRNH
+559 TIDGERREAIRRNH
-573 TATHLLHASLRS
+573 TATHLLHAALRS
-585 VLGDHVR
+585 VLGEHVR

-597 VAPDYLRFDFSH
+597 VSPDYLRFDFSH
-609 HGQPTREELDEVFAR
+609 HEQPTPEDLDEVFDR

-633 RVETT
+633 PVETT
-638 ETSRDEAEQMGAIAF
+638 ETSREQAEEMGAIAF

-658 GASVRVV
+658 GSSVRVV
-665 QAGPTSLEF
+665 QAGPSSLEF

-686 GPVTLL
+686 GPITLL

-712 LDRALERERLV
+712 LDRAKERERLV
-723 QSAAE
+723 QGAAE
-728 LLRTEPDELVAAIG
+728 LLRTEPDELLAAIG
-742 RVMERQRD
+742 RVMDRQREAEKELARLRQQSSD
-750 AERELSRLRRQSSE
+750 AE
-764 AEARTLAELAVA
+764 AKTLAASA
-776 DSGVVVARRDNV
+776 ASDGGVVVARRDNV
-788 EGKDLQSLAEA
+788 DSKALQQLAQA
-799 VLRQDGVR
+799 VLRHDGVR
-807 AVVLGGSPDGKK
+807 AVVLGGSPDGSK
-819 VAIAAATGGSPDAT
+819 VAIAVATGGDPDAS

-842 VGGGGGGRPEVA
+842 VGGGGGGSPEVA
-854 LAGGKDPKQI
+854 LAGGKDPSQI
-864 DAALAEAQR
+864 QAALAEAQR
-873 LLSLPA
+873 LLSA

>member
-1 MDANGLRAAFTR
+1 MDANELRAAFTR
-13 YFADRGHAVVPSA
+13 FFADRGHAVVPSA

-48 FMGEESAPWLRATSI
+48 FLGEEPAPWPRATSI
-63 QKCFRTPDID
+63 QKVFRTPDIEL
-73 IIGTDTYHCT
+73 IGTDTYHCT

-103 MAWGLLTDVFGLDG
+103 MAWELLTEVFGFDG

-122 TVHEKD
+122 TVHDSD
-128 DEAQQIWIDKV
+128 DEAEQIWVDKV

-152 DNFWAMGDTGPC
+152 DNFWAMGETGPC
-164 GPDSEIFFDKGEAYG
+164 GPDSELFFDKGEAYG

-199 FMQFNRDAEGTLTE
+199 FMQFNRDARGVLTE

-242 LFLPIIDA
+242 LFAPIIEA
-250 AASVLGTTYGSEER
+250 AASVVGIAYGADPR

-278 FSMLVADGVLPAN
+278 IAMLVSDGVLPAN

-305 VMAARRLGVDKPVTP
+305 VMAARRLGVERPV
-320 TLVQA
+320 
-325 AVDVLGEAYPALVAQ
+325 GPALVNAATEVLGQ
-340 RDLVVNV
+340 AYPELLRQHDLIVNV

-355 DRTLRAGLSRLE
+355 DRTLRAGLGRLE
-367 EAFATGTKMLGG
+367 EALATGTKVLGG

-399 ARDAGVKVDRAGF
+399 ARDAGVEIDRAGF
-412 DAAMAEQRERA
+412 DAAMAAQRERA
-423 RAAAKS
+423 RAAAKA
-429 SRAGDEAAY
+429 SRTGDEAVY
-438 RALLDAEGPTSF
+438 RDLLEAEGPTTF
-450 VGRGLE
+450 VGRGRE
-456 NYEVP
+456 HYEVP

-466 VLEGGG
+466 VLEGTG
-472 APDGEGELDGEGQLE
+472 DDR
-487 GGGQADG
+487 DG
-494 ARAVEI
+494 AGEPGDPAGGRTVEI

-506 FYAESGGQVGDTGTI
+506 FYAEAGGQIGDTGTI
-521 VTESG
+521 VTETG
-526 IAEVYDT
+526 IADVYDT
-533 VYAVPGLVAHKA
+533 QYAVPGLVAHKA
-545 RLSGEVQAGQDALA
+545 RLSGEVMAGQDALA
-559 TIDKDRREAIRRNH
+559 TIDVERREAIRRNH
-573 TATHLLHASLRS
+573 TATHLLHSALRS

-609 HGQPTREELDEVFAR
+609 HSQPSREELDEVFAL
-624 ANDAVLTDV
+624 ANDSVLSDV
-633 RVETT
+633 PVETT
-638 ETSRDEAEQMGAIAF
+638 ETSREDAEKMGAVAF

-658 GASVRVV
+658 GSSVRVV
-665 QAGPTSLEF
+665 QAGPASLEF

-686 GPVTLL
+686 GPITLL

-702 RIFALTGHAS
+702 RVFALTGHAS
-712 LDRALERERLV
+712 LDRALQRERLV
-723 QSAAE
+723 QAASD
-728 LLRTEPDELVAAIG
+728 LLRTEPDELLAAIG
-742 RVMERQRD
+742 RVVERSRE
-750 AERELSRLRRQSSE
+750 AEKELGRLRQQSSE
-764 AEARTLAELAVA
+764 AEAKALAGLAVA
-776 DSGVVVARRDNV
+776 NGGVVVARRDNV
-788 EGKDLQSLAEA
+788 EGKDLQSLAES
-799 VLRQDGVR
+799 VMRHDGVR
-807 AVVLGGSPDGKK
+807 AVVLGGSPDGTK
-819 VAIAAATGGSPDAT
+819 VAIVAATGGVPDAVG
-833 QLVRTLGAI
+833 LVRTLGAM

-854 LAGGKDPKQI
+854 LAGGKDPEQI

-873 LLSLPA
+873 LLSA

>member
-13 YFADRGHAVVPSA
+13 YFADRDHTVVPSA

-48 FMGEESAPWLRATSI
+48 FVGEEPAPWPRATSI

-73 IIGTDTYHCT
+73 IIGTDSYHCT

-93 GDYFKEEAIP
+93 GDYFKGEAIP
-103 MAWGLLTDVFGLDG
+103 MAWELLTDVFGLDG

-122 TVHEKD
+122 TVHEGD
-128 DEAQQIWIDKV
+128 DEAEQIWVDTV

-164 GPDSEIFFDKGEAYG
+164 GPDSEIFFDKGECYG

-199 FMQFNRDAEGTLTE
+199 FMQFNRDAEGRLTE

-242 LFLPIIDA
+242 LFLPIIET
-250 AASVLGTTYGSEER
+250 AASVLGTAYGTDAR
-264 TDVALRVLADHGRA
+264 ADVALRVLADHGRA
-278 FSMLVADGVLPAN
+278 LSMLVADGVLPAN

-305 VMAARRLGVDKPVTP
+305 VMAARRMGVDKPITPSLVEVVTE
-320 TLVQA
+320 
-325 AVDVLGEAYPALVAQ
+325 VLGQAYPALVAQ
-340 RDLVVNV
+340 RDLIVEV
-347 VAREEAGF
+347 VAREESGF

-367 EAFATGTKMLGG
+367 EAFATGTKVLAG

-399 ARDAGVKVDRAGF
+399 ARDAGVEVDRAGF

-423 RAAAKS
+423 RAAAKA

-438 RALLDAEGPTSF
+438 RALLDAEGPTTF

-466 VLEGGG
+466 VLEGAGERG
-472 APDGEGELDGEGQLE
+472 EAAAPEESSAGRE
-487 GGGQADG
+487 
-494 ARAVEI
+494 VEI

-526 IAEVYDT
+526 SADVHDT
-533 VYAVPGLVAHKA
+533 VYAVPGLVAHRA
-545 RLSGEVQAGQDALA
+545 RLHGEVQAGQDALA
-559 TIDKDRREAIRRNH
+559 TIDAERREAIRRNH
-573 TATHLLHASLRS
+573 TATHLLHASLRA

-597 VAPDYLRFDFSH
+597 VSPDYLRFDFSH

-638 ETSRDEAEQMGAIAF
+638 ETSRQQAEQMGAIAF

-686 GPVTLL
+686 GPITLL

-712 LDRALERERLV
+712 LHRALERERLV

-728 LLRTEPDELVAAIG
+728 LLRTEPDELLAAIG
-742 RVMERQRD
+742 RVTERQRE
-750 AERELSRLRRQSSE
+750 AEKELARLRQQSSE
-764 AEARTLAELAVA
+764 AEARTLAGSAAA
-776 DSGVVVARRDNV
+776 DGGVVVARRDNV
-788 EGKDLQSLAEA
+788 EPDALRTLAQA
-799 VLRQDGVR
+799 VLRHDGVR
-807 AVVLGGSPDGKK
+807 AVVLGGSPDGAK
-819 VAIAAATGGSPDAT
+819 VAIAVATGGSPDAT
-833 QLVRTLGAI
+833 QLVRTLGAM
-842 VGGGGGGRPEVA
+842 VGGGGGGSAEVA
-854 LAGGKDPKQI
+854 LAGGKDPSRI
-864 DAALAEAQR
+864 EAALAQAQR
-873 LLSLPA
+873 LLSA